1 MRNIS
6 FGRPRQRSMNGGV
19 DAAQRKPEKA
29 WDPGSFAVELLWE
42 RLCSDIATDS
52 VFFRPAKHAH
62 VSRRGFLPKHIS
74 RFGLTLAFAAAVAVG
89 TLASPSR
96 AAAQDPAEEPV
107 QIEASPKGL
116 IGLGFIGAELGLTI
130 PALAGLDET
139 WSLIIFPVVGAAGG
153 AIAGHYAIDNRGNEK
168 AAVATLMIGLA
179 LVVPSIVIT
188 VAATAYDPE
197 DDFEEEDAGG
207 GDEAA
212 EAESEPEAEPEAE
225 IDRRRRL
232 ATRGGTGMVRVH
244 EGGVSL
250 APPGLTVG
258 QVYTAQEL
266 ARYGGEQA
274 TEVHL
279 SLFSGA
285 F

>member
-1 MRNIS
+1 M
-6 FGRPRQRSMNGGV
+6 
-19 DAAQRKPEKA
+19 
-29 WDPGSFAVELLWE
+29 
-42 RLCSDIATDS
+42 
-52 VFFRPAKHAH
+52 
-62 VSRRGFLPKHIS
+62 PKHIS
-74 RFGLTLAFAAAVAVG
+74 RFGLILAFAATLLVG
-89 TLASPSR
+89 TLAEPSR
-96 AAAQDPAEEPV
+96 AAAQMDPGPV
-107 QIEASPKGL
+107 QIDASPKGL
-116 IGLGFIGAELGLTI
+116 IGFGLIGAELGLTI

-168 AAVATLMIGLA
+168 AAVATLMVGLA

-197 DDFEEEDAGG
+197 DDFEEDDGG
-207 GDEAA
+207 GGEASEAPPEEAA
-212 EAESEPEAEPEAE
+212 EPEPEAELE
-225 IDRRRRL
+225 RRRQL

-244 EGGVSL
+244 DGGVSL
-250 APPGLTVG
+250 SLPGLTVG

-274 TEVHL
+274 TEVQL
-279 SLFSGA
+279 SLFSGN

>member
-1 MRNIS
+1 M
-6 FGRPRQRSMNGGV
+6 
-19 DAAQRKPEKA
+19 
-29 WDPGSFAVELLWE
+29 
-42 RLCSDIATDS
+42 
-52 VFFRPAKHAH
+52 
-62 VSRRGFLPKHIS
+62 PKHIS
-74 RFGLTLAFAAAVAVG
+74 RFGLTLAFAAALAVG
-89 TLASPSR
+89 ALASPSR
-96 AAAQDPAEEPV
+96 AAAQDPMPV
-107 QIEASPKGL
+107 QVDASPKGL

-139 WSLIIFPVVGAAGG
+139 WSLIVFPVVGAAGG

-197 DDFEEEDAGG
+197 DDFEEQVEEAGG
-207 GDEAA
+207 DPEEAEAQVEEA
-212 EAESEPEAEPEAE
+212 EAEAEAEPEAAL
-225 IDRRRRL
+225 DRRQL
-232 ATRGGTGMVRVH
+232 ATRGGTGMVRIH

-250 APPGLTVG
+250 SLPGLSVG

-274 TEVHL
+274 TEVQL
-279 SLFSGA
+279 SLFSGV

>member
-1 MRNIS
+1 M
-6 FGRPRQRSMNGGV
+6 
-19 DAAQRKPEKA
+19 
-29 WDPGSFAVELLWE
+29 
-42 RLCSDIATDS
+42 
-52 VFFRPAKHAH
+52 
-62 VSRRGFLPKHIS
+62 PKHIS
-74 RFGLTLAFAAAVAVG
+74 RFGLTLAFAATLAVG
-89 TLASPSR
+89 TLAEPSR
-96 AAAQDPAEEPV
+96 AAAQDPEPV
-107 QIEASPKGL
+107 QIDASPKGL

-139 WSLIIFPVVGAAGG
+139 WSLIVFPVVGAAGG

-197 DDFEEEDAGG
+197 SDFEEDDGGG
-207 GDEAA
+207 GDGEAEAPAA
-212 EAESEPEAEPEAE
+212 EEEPAAEPEPEAAIE
-225 IDRRRRL
+225 RRRRV

-250 APPGLTVG
+250 SLPGLSVG
-258 QVYTAQEL
+258 QVYTPQEL

-274 TEVHL
+274 TEVQL
-279 SLFSGA
+279 SLFSGV

>member
-1 MRNIS
+1 M
-6 FGRPRQRSMNGGV
+6 
-19 DAAQRKPEKA
+19 
-29 WDPGSFAVELLWE
+29 
-42 RLCSDIATDS
+42 
-52 VFFRPAKHAH
+52 
-62 VSRRGFLPKHIS
+62 PKHIS
-74 RFGLTLAFAAAVAVG
+74 RFGLTLAFAATLAVG
-89 TLASPSR
+89 TLAEPSR
-96 AAAQDPAEEPV
+96 AAAQDPMPV
-107 QIEASPKGL
+107 QVDASPKGL
-116 IGLGFIGAELGLTI
+116 IGFGLIGAELGLTI

-139 WSLIIFPVVGAAGG
+139 WSLIVFPVVGAAAG

-168 AAVATLMIGLA
+168 AAVATLMVGLA

-197 DDFEEEDAGG
+197 DDFEEDDGG
-207 GDEAA
+207 GGGEEA
-212 EAESEPEAEPEAE
+212 EASEEESEPEPEAEPEA
-225 IDRRRRL
+225 RRESRRQL

-250 APPGLTVG
+250 SLPGLTVG

-274 TEVHL
+274 TEVQL
-279 SLFSGA
+279 SLFSGV

>member
-1 MRNIS
+1 M
-6 FGRPRQRSMNGGV
+6 
-19 DAAQRKPEKA
+19 
-29 WDPGSFAVELLWE
+29 
-42 RLCSDIATDS
+42 
-52 VFFRPAKHAH
+52 
-62 VSRRGFLPKHIS
+62 PKHIR
-74 RFGLTLAFAAAVAVG
+74 RFGLTMAFAAALAVG

-96 AAAQDPAEEPV
+96 AAAQDPAPV
-107 QIEASPKGL
+107 QVDASPKGL

-139 WSLIIFPVVGAAGG
+139 WSLIVFPVVGAAGG
-153 AIAGHYAIDNRGNEK
+153 AVAGHYAIDNRGNEK
-168 AAVATLMIGLA
+168 AAVATLIIGLA

-197 DDFEEEDAGG
+197 DDFEEEGPEDEDGA
-207 GDEAA
+207 EAA
-212 EAESEPEAEPEAE
+212 EPEPEAELA
-225 IDRRRRL
+225 RRRRL
-232 ATRGGTGMVRVH
+232 ATRGGSGMVRLH

-250 APPGLTVG
+250 ALPGLSVS
-258 QVYTAQEL
+258 QVYTPLEL

-274 TEVHL
+274 TEIQL